1 MKVKILI
8 MQQKPSNLI
17 LLAFNFLFFALPLYF
32 RFDTTELFEFNKI
45 ILLYLV
51 TTVIT
56 ALWGYKMVS
65 EKRINIKKSFLDL
78 PIFLFLASQFFS
90 TVFSIDF
97 RTSLLGY
104 YSRFNGGLISTLCYI
119 ILYYAFVSN
128 IEKKHLKSI
137 FYSLYFSASLVAIYA
152 VLEHF
157 GHSFSCLIAPIEPKF
172 DVQCWRQ
179 DVQNRVFATF
189 GQPNWLAAYF
199 STLLPLGIFSI
210 YNENSKLGKIFFSLA
225 SFLIS
230 LSIWYTKSRSGILA
244 VFASLVFFI
253 SFLIVQK
260 LLKKHT
266 IINSFFKK
274 NFVTTAIILIIIGG
288 VFLYQKIANDVAK
301 FDTLKSIHQIGGTDS
316 ADIRKIVWYGAYKV
330 FFRYPIIGSGVETFA
345 YSYYQDR
352 DIKHNYI
359 SEWDFLYNKA
369 HNELINYLATTGI
382 FGLIS
387 YLLVVITP
395 YKLLFSKDEEKFFI
409 LSVLSGLFAQ
419 HITNFFG
426 FSTVGTNLLL
436 FTFIAILVVNEE
448 KIDKNFTKKT
458 QETKLFS
465 DTFVIFHKMIIFV
478 IFTFTLFK
486 IYNYMQADINYA
498 KGTALFEQGEYE
510 QGINLQLKAI
520 KQSPNEALFYD
531 NLSEKYAQ
539 LAMFFYENK
548 DATNAGML
556 AHQSLALSEKAF
568 ELNNRHLNFYKTRIR
583 ILLLFSTLDNS
594 FKEEAKKFLELAM
607 TLSPTDPRIPYMGG
621 LLYQDEPEEAI
632 KWYQKTIELKENF
645 DRPRMKLAEIY
656 EAQGKIDLAIL
667 QYKYLLDNVAKN
679 DTLLQEKIKNL
690 SENK

>member
-1 MKVKILI
+1 

-45 ILLYLV
+45 ILLYIV
-51 TTVIT
+51 TTVI
-56 ALWGYKMVS
+56 ASLWAYKMVS
-65 EKRINIKKSFLDL
+65 ERKIQIKRSFLDL
-78 PIFLFLASQFFS
+78 PILLFLASQFFS

-104 YSRFNGGLISTLCYI
+104 YSRFNGGLVSIICYV

-137 FYSLYFSASLVAIYA
+137 FYSLYFSATLVAIYA

-179 DVQNRVFATF
+179 DVQSRVFATF

-199 STLLPLGIFSI
+199 ATLLPFGIFSI
-210 YNENSKLGKIFFSLA
+210 FKNNNKFDKIFFSTA
-225 SFLIS
+225 SFLIAIT
-230 LSIWYTKSRSGILA
+230 IWYTKSRSGILA
-244 VFASLVFFI
+244 VFASIIFFIMVIALQKILKNHTVINNYLKKYFVFFTI
-253 SFLIVQK
+253 
-260 LLKKHT
+260 T
-266 IINSFFKK
+266 IITLSG
-274 NFVTTAIILIIIGG
+274 AM
-288 VFLYQKIANDVAK
+288 LYKKIADDVQN
-301 FDTLKSIHQIGGTDS
+301 FDTQKAIHHVGGTDS
-316 ADIRKIVWYGAYKV
+316 ADIRKIVWFGAYKV

-382 FGLIS
+382 IGIFS
-387 YLLVVITP
+387 YLFFILTP
-395 YKLLFSKDEEKFFI
+395 YKLIFSEKKASDIFTKENFFSLTI
-409 LSVLSGLFAQ
+409 LTGLFAQ

-436 FTFIAILVVNEE
+436 FTLSALLVVNIENLE
-448 KIDKNFTKKT
+448 KKDFVFKKEIPEIGIT
-458 QETKLFS
+458 FSKFVILFIFLFS
-465 DTFVIFHKMIIFV
+465 SFR
-478 IFTFTLFK
+478 
-486 IYNYMQADINYA
+486 IYNYLQADKNYA
-498 KGTALFEQGEYE
+498 MGTALFEQGQYE
-510 QGINLQLKAI
+510 DGINLQLKAI
-520 KQSPNEALFYD
+520 KQSPNEALLYD
-531 NLSEKYAQ
+531 NLSENYAQ
-539 LAMFFYENK
+539 LAMYFYENQ

-556 AHQSLALSEKAF
+556 AQQSLALSEKAF

-667 QYKYLLDNVAKN
+667 QYQYLLDNVAKN
-679 DTLLQEKIKNL
+679 DTLLQEKIKSL